1 MVEKFR
7 QSLPKKLLIE
17 NLESRHKII
26 LLTTRRYGRVFE
38 VVDPRLAMQK
48 QETYV
53 KAITIRDPS
62 DIHTIKEDVKKGM
75 ILILRVTPLAQKDVE
90 KLRKVVEELYVIA
103 RDSNADIARLGDERI
118 IVTPQGVKIWK
129 PDYDLK

>member
-1 MVEKFR
+1 M
-7 QSLPKKLLIE
+7 
-17 NLESRHKII
+17 
-26 LLTTRRYGRVFE
+26 
-38 VVDPRLAMQK
+38 DPRLAMQK

-90 KLRKVVEELYVIA
+90 KLRKVVEELYVNA